1 MLNFDPTTRIDVVQ
15 SLTHPWLTSYHD
27 PEDEPDCPEIFE
39 KWREIEK
46 LETMEEFREA
56 LWNEIEEYRRE
67 VRGLDHRAAT
77 ASPSPPS
84 SSLPSTRDEALAS
97 PAGTPKM
104 PTPSTVQD
112 ILTDS
117 AILSDEPTAA
127 ETSVAETPVDTA
139 QTVEQEEGSKEKE
152 DILPDALPAIGPDHH
167 RRSITTPTDPLM
179 AYHNTRRSSFLQ
191 SSRQG
196 STYNSPLLSSH
207 VPAFAEGSSHADAKQ
222 GVGTVPFPTQ
232 GYILPARSRTGS
244 TTGGGEVT
252 RRLLRTLSTVSIHES
267 VEGLPGGL
275 AGMGTIGKYIAE
287 VNTEADAPPSEVPRD
302 FGMRSDMDDVDVDE
316 EEPKRIGKFTV

>member
-1 MLNFDPTTRIDVVQ
+1 MLNFDPTARIDVVQ

-27 PEDEPDCPEIFE
+27 PEDEPNCPEIFE

-67 VRGLDHRAAT
+67 VRGLDQRPAAV
-77 ASPSPPS
+77 SPSPPS
-84 SSLPSTRDEALAS
+84 PSLPPTQDETPSS
-97 PAGTPKM
+97 PVGTPKM
-104 PTPSTVQD
+104 PAPSTVQD

-117 AILSDEPTAA
+117 AILSEEPT
-127 ETSVAETPVDTA
+127 VVETPVTETPVST

-152 DILPDALPAIGPDHH
+152 DTLPDALPAIGPDHH

-222 GVGTVPFPTQ
+222 SVGTVPFPTQ
-232 GYILPARSRTGS
+232 GYVLPARSRTGS

-302 FGMRSDMDDVDVDE
+302 FGMRSDMDDVDE
-316 EEPKRIGKFTV
+316 EEPKRGGKFMV